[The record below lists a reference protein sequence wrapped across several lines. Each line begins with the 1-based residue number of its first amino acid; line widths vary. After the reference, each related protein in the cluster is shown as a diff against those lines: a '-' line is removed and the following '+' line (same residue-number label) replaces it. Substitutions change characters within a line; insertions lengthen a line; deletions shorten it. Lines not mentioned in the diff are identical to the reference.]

1 MVYLYQINFLFC
13 SSLHLINI
21 NVNLCSSLNFY
32 LKVDDVSKFV
42 FDNCKKLLVSSD
54 SRISEYLHRTEFKLV
69 FLTWSKFDTHQ
80 IMCFLQLQQNFL
92 TFIFSLLL
100 EDWPCSLELC
110 SSKPSLPLNRITSLL
125 SAAILLPHDLSFHIF
140 LHLSLPHPH
149 ALSISFQFYAPKLCL
164 ERREQC
170 NFLLKPCMLQFTLIV
185 GFLKPFGCFLAFWGA
200 MKTI

>member
-1 MVYLYQINFLFC
+1 MKNYMKNFMKIMIGLSVSDRIFI
-13 SSLHLINI
+13 LHPYI
-21 NVNLCSSLNFY
+21 Y
-32 LKVDDVSKFV
+32 TLKVDDVSCQSLFLIIL
-42 FDNCKKLLVSSD
+42 KKLLVRLC
-54 SRISEYLHRTEFKLV
+54 SRISEYLHRTEFILV

-110 SSKPSLPLNRITSLL
+110 STKPSLLLKRITSLL

-149 ALSISFQFYAPKLCL
+149 ALSIFFQFYAPKLCL

-170 NFLLKPCMLQFTLIV
+170 NSFF
-185 GFLKPFGCFLAFWGA
+185 
-200 MKTI
+200 

>member
-1 MVYLYQINFLFC
+1 MVYLYQTTFLFS

-21 NVNLCSSLNFY
+21 NVHLCSSLHFY
-32 LKVDDVSKFV
+32 LKVKVCY
-42 FDNCKKLLVSSD
+42 CKKSLVSSD

-92 TFIFSLLL
+92 TFIFFLLL

-110 SSKPSLPLNRITSLL
+110 SAKPSLPLNRITSLL
-125 SAAILLPHDLSFHIF
+125 SAAILLPPDLSFHIF
-140 LHLSLPHPH
+140 LYLSLPHPH

-164 ERREQC
+164 ERRE
-170 NFLLKPCMLQFTLIV
+170 
-185 GFLKPFGCFLAFWGA
+185 
-200 MKTI
+200 